1 MRAPIRQIERGFT
14 LIELMIAMVL
24 GLLIVGVVIMVFL
37 TGNRNYAQDE
47 RFARLQEN
55 GRYVIKLLSEELSNT
70 EFWGGMTT
78 GSGAGDGV
86 WSTDATPALLATDD
100 CGVTYGVG
108 RPTVVIGNAS
118 AGDASGAFDC
128 IDAATFR
135 AGTTVILLQKVFG
148 APATPAGAGLPYP
161 YDTSRVYLRTNT
173 TNGTLIKT
181 GAEPADIT
189 TAFAIPSQNWTY
201 WEYTPQIY
209 YIRDA
214 GIPTLHRLSMAPDY
228 SMQDEALIEGIE
240 AIHVMFGIDTDSD
253 GVANLFVS
261 NPSAAQMAFAVT
273 ARIYVLVRSATKDH
287 QHEDTK
293 TYEFGDLCYNVGG
306 TGGCNALTDASAPS
320 EPQKYQRRVF
330 TNTIMLRNPVYRVQ
344 LSS

>member
-1 MRAPIRQIERGFT
+1 MRTLARQTERGFT

-24 GLLIVGVVIMVFL
+24 GLLVVGVIIMVFL

-47 RFARLQEN
+47 RFARMQEN
-55 GRYVIKLLSEELSNT
+55 GRYVIRLLSEELSNT
-70 EFWGGMTT
+70 EFWGGMTS
-78 GSGAGDGV
+78 GGGAGNGV

-100 CGVTYGVG
+100 CGVTYGVAQT
-108 RPTVVIGNAS
+108 TVVIGNATAS
-118 AGDASGAFDC
+118 DASTAFGC

-135 AGTTVILLQKVFG
+135 SGTDVILLQKVFG
-148 APATPAGAGLPYP
+148 APATPSGAGLPYP
-161 YDTSRVYLRTNT
+161 YDTGKVYLRTNT
-173 TNGTLIKT
+173 SNGTLIKT

-189 TAFAIPSQNWTY
+189 TAFAIPSQNWSY
-201 WEYTPQIY
+201 WEYVPQIY

-214 GIPTLHRLSMAPDY
+214 GIPTLHRKLMAPDY
-228 SMQDEALIEGIE
+228 SMQDEALVEGIE
-240 AIHVMFGIDTDSD
+240 AVHVLFGIDTDSD
-253 GVANLFVS
+253 GVANQFVS
-261 NPSAAQMAFAVT
+261 NPTAAQMAFAAT
-273 ARIYVLVRSATKDH
+273 ARIYVLVRSDTKDH
-287 QHEDTK
+287 QHADAK

-320 EPQKYQRRVF
+320 EPQKYHRRVF